1 MCTNVY
7 VQTSSPCVF
16 SCQIRGNEHML
27 LQALYYK
34 SKTAIKQCITLPSR
48 VITIVPVKQSTQK
61 MYIPISCMYLSAFF
75 CNSSKCEHKKTT
87 NQSSIQ
93 VHADCFSRFSPTLLN
108 TNTCVNTCVYVC
120 ERERERE
127 RAREREQERE
137 SERAR
142 VCVFMCFRVCM
153 IVRMC
158 VSVCVC
164 LCVCVCVCVCMC

>member
-1 MCTNVY
+1 MCIKVY

-16 SCQIRGNEHML
+16 SCQTRGNEHML
-27 LQALYYK
+27 LQALYHK

-61 MYIPISCMYLSAFF
+61 MYIPISFMYLSAFF

-120 ERERERE
+120 DRERERE
-127 RAREREQERE
+127 SARERE

-142 VCVFMCFRVCM
+142 VCVFMCFCVCG

-158 VSVCVC
+158 VSVCVFVR
-164 LCVCVCVCVCMC
+164 VCV